1 MADTGT
7 TIRAVRPIQQSFPL
21 ALFPV
26 PVASY
31 ESKGVVYTKRWV
43 VDLVLGQAGCAP
55 DKDLVDCVPVEP
67 SAGGGAFWARARDL
81 ATRVLT
87 GRGVDGL
94 TAKSLADSWVRTGDY
109 LLRFANSAP
118 RTHSD

>member
-26 PVASY
+26 PAASY

-43 VDLVLGQAGCAP
+43 VELVLGLAGYMS
-55 DKDLVDCVPVEP
+55 DKNLVDSVAVEP
-67 SAGGGAFWARARDL
+67 SAGGGAFLGPMIER
-81 ATRVLT
+81 
-87 GRGVDGL
+87 
-94 TAKSLADSWVRTGDY
+94 
-109 LLRFANSAP
+109 
-118 RTHSD
+118 